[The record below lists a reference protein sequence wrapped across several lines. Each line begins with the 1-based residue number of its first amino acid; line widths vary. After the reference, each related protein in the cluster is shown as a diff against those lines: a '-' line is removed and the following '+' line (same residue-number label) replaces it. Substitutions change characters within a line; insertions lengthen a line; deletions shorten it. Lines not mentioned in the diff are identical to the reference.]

1 MATIPQNVKRVF
13 KVYLDSNKTTSFS
26 GNQFDATYIVDLT
39 KVLTVDA
46 DFDKTYN
53 MSFAF
58 RSRSG
63 NGATTGLN
71 MNDVYSLNLELGKG
85 FNTYTANM
93 NRNAVGIIP
102 INNDFTAYT
111 STACPS
117 FWDAKDSDNA
127 PITVKNVRNVNTIRL
142 TVVNTT
148 TDAIFNATNDN
159 TINTNTKYVCVLTFT
174 EV

>member
-1 MATIPQNVKRVF
+1 MATIPHNVKRVF
-13 KVYLDSNKTTSFS
+13 KVYLDSNKTSSFS
-26 GNQFDATYIVDLT
+26 GNQFDASYIVDLT
-39 KVLTVDA
+39 KILTVDA

-63 NGATTGLN
+63 NVAITGLS
-71 MNDVYSLNLELGKG
+71 MNDVYSLNIELGKG
-85 FNTYTANM
+85 LNTYTANM

-111 STACPS
+111 STSCPS
-117 FWDAKDSDNA
+117 FWDAKDSDNS
-127 PITVKNVRNVNTIRL
+127 PITVKNVRNVNVIRL
-142 TVVNTT
+142 TVANTT

>member
-1 MATIPQNVKRVF
+1 MATIPHNLKRVF
-13 KVYLDSNKTTSFS
+13 KVYLDSNKTTSFT

-63 NGATTGLN
+63 NGATTGLT
-71 MNDVYSLNLELGKG
+71 MSDVYSLNIELGKG
-85 FNTYTANM
+85 LNTYTANM

-102 INNDFTAYT
+102 INNDFTSYT

-117 FWDAKDSDNA
+117 FWDAKDSDNS
-127 PITVKNVRNVNTIRL
+127 PITVKNVRNVNVIRL
-142 TVVNTT
+142 TVANTT

>member
-1 MATIPQNVKRVF
+1 MATIPQNLKRVF
-13 KVYLDSNKTTSFS
+13 KIYLDSNKTTSFS
-26 GNQFDATYIVDLT
+26 GIQFDATYIVDLT

-63 NGATTGLN
+63 NAATTGLT

-148 TDAIFNATNDN
+148 TDAIFNAINDN
-159 TINTNTKYVCVLTFT
+159 TINTNTKYVCILTFT